1 MKGFAIIIASVP
13 VLMLA
18 YSAWGRAYRI
28 LRQNAREESA
38 LKLAKGWPPYA
49 RAYATVQKLGN
60 ATTPEAPWHRPE
72 SSGRHVYIMG
82 GGA

>member
-1 MKGFAIIIASVP
+1 MRTAALALASVP

-18 YSAWGRAYRI
+18 YSAWRRAYCF
-28 LRQNAREESA
+28 LRQTAREESA

-49 RAYATVQKLGN
+49 RAYSTIRKLDN

-72 SSGRHVYIMG
+72 SSGRHVYILG
-82 GGA
+82 GYK